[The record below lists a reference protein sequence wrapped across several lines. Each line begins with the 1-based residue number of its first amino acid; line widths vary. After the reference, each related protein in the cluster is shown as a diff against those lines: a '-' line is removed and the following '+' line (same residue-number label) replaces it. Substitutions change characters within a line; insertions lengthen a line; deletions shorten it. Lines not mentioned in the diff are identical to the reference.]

1 MQRKVKISL
10 HFFLFCYIQF
20 PKSNL
25 KENRMYYPYSYRKGY
40 GMQMQQEGT
49 DRGSLQ
55 VTVLTE
61 DGTRP

>member
-25 KENRMYYPYSYRKGY
+25 KENRMYYPYSYRKG
-40 GMQMQQEGT
+40 MECRCSRKEQIVEAF
-49 DRGSLQ
+49 RL
-55 VTVLTE
+55 
-61 DGTRP
+61 RF